1 MEPTMVQ
8 TWPAIALVA
17 AVLVMALGLTTGV
30 LSVSSAAV
38 ALAAVGASWLVWW
51 VRQPIVAAEERGVP
65 HAG

>member
-1 MEPTMVQ
+1 MVQ
-8 TWPAIALVA
+8 TWPAFALVA

-51 VRQPIVAAEERGVP
+51 VRQPVVGAEERGVP